1 MFQKSRHQ
9 NGGPLFWLS
18 MNFRTYSLSY
28 TCSLLIYYNF
38 GVIKNANIHFF
49 NKKTK
54 KEYTDMMTIADME
67 EYLSKNKHI
76 SQVIKGLNIVSGVS
90 GITHKIDSG
99 WKENLQRISEAH
111 PNSALAERHG
121 KKTIKQVKTENV
133 LSKHRNRQTKGT

>member
-1 MFQKSRHQ
+1 M
-9 NGGPLFWLS
+9 PI
-18 MNFRTYSLSY
+18 Y
-28 TCSLLIYYNF
+28 T
-38 GVIKNANIHFF
+38 FF

-54 KEYTDMMTIADME
+54 KEYSDMMTIADME

-111 PNSALAERHG
+111 TNSALAERHG

-133 LSKHRNRQTKGT
+133 LSKHRNRKTKGT